1 MTNKKSTKKALL
13 MSALSLLLC
22 CSMLIGTTFAWFT
35 DEVNSGTNIIAAG
48 NLDVALYHTDD
59 KVSNEEVTSSTM
71 LFDDVSPKLWEP
83 GAVAYEI
90 LTVKNEGS
98 LALKY
103 QLSVIFD
110 NATKTPAGKTLA
122 DALQVAVVDEA
133 ELTSRENA
141 IAAGEGKW
149 QKLASFDLT
158 GTLEAEASETYGIV
172 IYWQPT
178 SNDNDFNMNNGI
190 DTVLSIDLGVKL
202 SATQLMHENDSYGPD
217 YDEDALD
224 CDVLATPETIN
235 EILATVEPGTV
246 IGLSAGKYGT
256 IKLTQSNLTLVSNSA
271 VVGQLDLNEQDSITI
286 DGLTFDAATAQV
298 AYNAGGKD
306 SGYVTNL
313 TDGKFNN
320 GGSVGVVIKNCAFI
334 GTAVDSTKYIPVY
347 FGDTGRSNRSDDIT
361 IENCEFQT
369 NALQYIALN
378 GVTNNSNTTPGKIV
392 IKNNIFGGNG
402 FGTSHNTINATGQ
415 TCDWAITGNQFNN
428 WNIEKTAI
436 GSSTNGGR
444 VMTWNVIGNEFNNND
459 GAIIMALKSSYT
471 DANTVVNFADNTVLG
486 GNGTIVTTSVDAENK
501 ATYAGHKIQLDTG
514 VVYAATTQELIDA
527 IKNAP
532 VGETTSIVLADGIYA
547 DNIDITVAALGQ
559 SGGDVVIKAME
570 GAKPVITGTVTLG
583 YREQTVGATMYNANV
598 TFEGITFNHVDA
610 TLFSIEIGDVKSL
623 NLVNCT
629 IIGSGETG
637 IHAAR
642 GNGTGPSKITGCTF
656 INAALQ
662 GYGNYCTDM
671 LIEKCTFN
679 NSCINIQAGNGVT
692 VQGCIFNNTLTDANN
707 NESFYVIRSNSTPI
721 TVTGCA
727 INIDSTVTGIGVAH
741 ATKGWGVFVNRGTT
755 TWTVNDVQITLTDA
769 AQTQTALEIAKC
781 TSTGAIN
788 MTDVTVNTVNDVP
801 VP

>member
-13 MSALSLLLC
+13 SSVLALVLC

-35 DEVNSGTNIIAAG
+35 DEVKSATNIIAAG
-48 NLDVALYHTDD
+48 NLDVELYHSDRYVTDE
-59 KVSNEEVTSSTM
+59 KVHSGTK
-71 LFDDVSPKLWEP
+71 LFDDVFPNLWEP

-90 LTVKNEGS
+90 LTVKNEGT

-103 QLSVIFD
+103 NLAVMFK
-110 NATKTPAGKTLA
+110 NATEVNGKTLA
-122 DALQVAVVDEA
+122 DALKVAVVDETK
-133 ELTSRENA
+133 LTSREAA

-149 QKLASFDLT
+149 QNLASFDLP
-158 GTLEAEASETYGIV
+158 GTLNANASETYGIV
-172 IYWQPT
+172 IYWEPT
-178 SNDNDFNMNNGI
+178 DNDNDFNMIGANKGK
-190 DTVLSIDLGVKL
+190 TLSIELGVHL
-202 SATQLMHENDSYGPD
+202 TATQLTAENDSYGPD
-217 YDEDALD
+217 YDADSLD
-224 CDVLATPETIN
+224 CDILATPETIN

-246 IGLSAGKYGT
+246 IGLAAGEYGT
-256 IKLTQSNLTLVSNSA
+256 IKLTQNNLTLVSNAA
-271 VVGQLDLNEQDSITI
+271 VVGQLDLDEKDGIII

-298 AYNAGGKD
+298 AYNA
-306 SGYVTNL
+306 SGAQSEYVANL
-313 TDGKFNN
+313 TDGKANN

-334 GTAVDSTKYIPVY
+334 GVAADSDKYIPVY
-347 FGDTGRSNRSDDIT
+347 FGDTSRSNRSDDIT

-415 TCDWAITGNQFNN
+415 TCDWTITGNQFNN

-444 VMTWNVIGNEFNNND
+444 VMTWNVIGNAFNNDD
-459 GAIIMALKSSYT
+459 GAIVMALKSTYT
-471 DANTVVNFADNTVLG
+471 DANTVVNFVNNTALG

-501 ATYAGHKIQLDTG
+501 AIYVGHKIQLDTG
-514 VVYAATTQELIDA
+514 VVYAATTQELINA

-532 VGETTSIVLADGIYA
+532 VGQTTSIVLADGIYA

-559 SGGDVVIKAME
+559 SGGDVVIKAA
-570 GAKPVITGTVTLG
+570 GKNTVITGTVTLG
-583 YREQTVGATMYNANV
+583 YRDQGTGATMYNANV

-642 GNGTGPSKITGCTF
+642 GNATGPSKITGCTF

-679 NSCINIQAGNGVT
+679 NSCINIQAGSGVT
-692 VQGCIFNNTLTDANN
+692 VQECTFNNTLTDANN
-707 NESFYVIRSNSTPI
+707 NESFYVIRTNSTPI
-721 TVTGCA
+721 TVTDCK
-727 INIDSTVTGIGVAH
+727 INIDSTVTGIG
-741 ATKGWGVFVNRGTT
+741 TPGSKGWGVFVNRGTT
-755 TWTVNDVQITLTDA
+755 NWTVSDVQITLTDA
-769 AQTQTALEIAKC
+769 ALTQTALEIAKC

-788 MTDVTVNTVNDVP
+788 MTDVTVNGTEQ
-801 VP
+801 